1 MKTGSKVNDN
11 LDEINNLNIAELPIA
26 QLPIVN
32 LSSNEPVRK
41 ESFEIEMK

>member
-11 LDEINNLNIAELPIA
+11 LDEINNLIIAELPIA

-32 LSSNEPVRK
+32 LSNNEPVRK
-41 ESFEIEMK
+41 ESFELK